1 MERKDTLGLFAVG
14 SLLIAQVFTD
24 LAPEG
29 PWASASFSR
38 GAIGL
43 LGMVLIYLA
52 WFKHTFGEFGVA
64 PTVNRWSTPETS
76 WLKVVVFGLA
86 CMVLTRGVR
95 LFGNDVFPEP
105 TGLLLALIGVLALM
119 NGVYVWLI
127 TNGPLS
133 EEEE

>member
-1 MERKDTLGLFAVG
+1 MERKDTVGLLAVG
-14 SLLIAQVFTD
+14 SLLVAQAFTD

-29 PWASASFSR
+29 PWDSASFTR
-38 GAIGL
+38 GTIGL

-52 WFKHTFGEFGVA
+52 WFKHTFGMYGVA
-64 PTVNRWSTPETS
+64 PTVNRWSAPEAS

-86 CMVLTRGVR
+86 CLVLTRCVR
-95 LFGNDVFPEP
+95 LVGGDLFPEP
-105 TGLLLALIGVLALM
+105 TGLLLALIGVLAIM